1 MMTTDQPT
9 NEPGAAPAVRFVS
22 LRWRLLSPLFVG
34 VLVVAM
40 AGAYLVA
47 RNLSG
52 GWEVSQTNVL
62 LQSSRAVGERSAALY
77 DLHRQEAQRVAFT
90 IGVPEAVSEERT
102 EALETILVSLARTS
116 RMGSVIVTDAEGVE
130 VLGIQRVEADAR
142 SDFALSTQ
150 TDLSQEPL
158 VRAVLDDDEA
168 GVTGIMRTPGGLML
182 FTGMP
187 VYQGDQ
193 MVGVGLVGQRLS
205 DALNDLK
212 GSALADLVLY
222 GADGNLLQTTFP
234 PTDSRQPLTLD
245 AALFRQAL
253 AAERSLPVR
262 NFQIEGLDYQGAYQP
277 FHFGPATLGVVG
289 ALMPDNI
296 PYMTETGRQLT
307 ALLAAAL
314 AGAAVVIVFAGAN
327 RVASRAEQVADVAER
342 LALGHRRARTEMQP
356 GDEIEAV
363 GYALDRY
370 ADVVQQKQD
379 AMQQALR
386 RQRREANHLM
396 LVLES
401 MPDGVVVQDLKGQ
414 IVFMNDQGRDLLGSQ
429 ERFREAGLDRL
440 ADSASRELGPAL
452 APGLYALGD
461 PLRVGLDDRMLS
473 AQAAAVLSP
482 SGHRLGT
489 VVLLRDITEM
499 VRQERDRDVMLRRLA
514 LDIQQP
520 LAGLG
525 RVGSQSGSDLVRAF
539 AREVSRQAV
548 ALQKVIVDMHELA
561 NVDTASIKRRQRS
574 LRLETLVWSVANE
587 WRQIAQANQLTLH
600 VIIERKGLHILG
612 DEKRLRWA
620 IGNIVDNAI
629 KYTLPGGALTLEIR
643 AETDGMANLRVRD
656 SGVGIMR
663 DELPHVFTRFYRGRP
678 TTSDGEVI
686 RVPGMGQGL
695 YLARQIFESHGG
707 RVAIKSKP
715 RIGTAVY
722 MSLPLTAA
730 EGLELPLFEEADM
743 DGETVRLPEDFLVEL
758 DHLH

>member
-1 MMTTDQPT
+1 MTTSNHLPDVQT
-9 NEPGAAPAVRFVS
+9 AAPPRFVS

-34 VLVVAM
+34 VLLVAM

-52 GWEVSQTNVL
+52 GWEVSQINVL
-62 LQSSRAVGERSAALY
+62 LQSSRAVSDRSTTLY
-77 DLHRQEAQRVAFT
+77 NLHRQEAQRVAFT
-90 IGVPEAVSEERT
+90 IGVAEAISARRAES
-102 EALETILVSLARTS
+102 LQPLLMSLARTN
-116 RMGSVIVTDAEGVE
+116 RMGSIIVTDADGIE
-130 VLGIQRVEADAR
+130 VLGIQRMEADGRA
-142 SDFALSTQ
+142 DFALSTQ
-150 TDLSQEPL
+150 TDLSREPL
-158 VRAVLDDDEA
+158 VRAVLDD
-168 GVTGIMRTPGGLML
+168 GQIGLTGIMRSPGGLML
-182 FTGMP
+182 FTATP
-187 VYQGDQ
+187 VMQGDQ
-193 MVGVGLVGQRLS
+193 LIGVALVGQRLG
-205 DALNDLK
+205 DALQDLK

-222 GADGNLLQTTFP
+222 GADGSLLQTTFP
-234 PTDSRQPLTLD
+234 PTDSRQPLALD

-262 NFQIEGLDYQGAYQP
+262 TFQIEGLDYQGAYQP

-289 ALMPDNI
+289 VLMPDNI

-307 ALLAAAL
+307 ALLAAVL
-314 AGAAVVIVFAGAN
+314 AGAAVVIVFVGVN
-327 RVASRAEQVADVAER
+327 RVANRAEQVADVAER
-342 LALGHRRARTEMQP
+342 LALGHARARTEMQP
-356 GDEIEAV
+356 GDELQAV

-370 ADVVQQKQD
+370 ADAVQHRQD

-386 RQRREANHLM
+386 RQRREVNHLM

-414 IVFMNDQGRDLLGSQ
+414 VVFMNDQGRDLLGSQ
-429 ERFREAGLDRL
+429 QRFREAGLDRL
-440 ADSASRELGPAL
+440 ADAAAHELGPAL

-473 AQAAAVLSP
+473 AQAAAVLSHT
-482 SGHRLGT
+482 GHRLGT

-499 VRQERDRDVMLRRLA
+499 VRQERDRDLILRRLA

-561 NVDTASIKRRQRS
+561 NVDTASVQRRQRA
-574 LRLETLVWSVANE
+574 LRLETLVWAIANE
-587 WRQIAQANQLTLH
+587 WRQIAQANRLTLH

-629 KYTLPGGALTLEIR
+629 RYTLPGGALTLEIR
-643 AETDGMANLRVRD
+643 DEVDGMANLRVRD
-656 SGVGIMR
+656 SGVGIVR

-678 TTSDGEVI
+678 TAPNGEII

-707 RVAIKSKP
+707 RVAIKSRP
-715 RIGTAVY
+715 GIGTAVY
-722 MSLPLTAA
+722 LSLPLTAA
-730 EGLELPLFEEADM
+730 EGLELPRFEEDDM
-743 DGETVRLPEDFLVEL
+743 DGETVRLPENFLVEL
-758 DHLH
+758 EYPR